1 MKCKQRILC
10 IFALALCEIAHA
22 DYNLALMGENAVPF
36 LLRVLTDKNHEARRH
51 AANSLRGYADSRALP
66 GLTAAFL
73 NDSDEHVRSLSAW
86 ALASA
91 DVKYTVELMVSQLDK
106 ENDPVAQNIAVS
118 VLSAVGDTRV
128 IPTLVQRLDYPDTKK
143 DAAFKLA
150 RFRDKRAV
158 PVLTE
163 MLRIAN
169 REVWADY
176 PWEDRDAAERAMN
189 ALVQIGDERS
199 ISILIKMLDSPL
211 KEEAARV
218 LPDFG
223 APIAPPLLEMLK
235 QTTSREI
242 RDSVAYVLERIHEPQ
257 ADRLNLSAWA
267 STFGKIYLETEDW
280 SLRRAMAKALANMGT
295 PGIEYLLK
303 GARRENFYSQAL
315 QLLSTYNSKTVADAV
330 AELALDV
337 SNPFRLRAIQ
347 TLQILWP
354 IWSADLMPSA
364 LKLLRDSEPLV
375 RLYTI
380 SMFREL
386 EIREAT
392 EALRE
397 TTSDSDERVRR
408 AASSVLALFSGITPL
423 KLEIEMNRTR
433 YRYGEPVTM
442 KYGISNIV
450 ADAAA
455 VCTFTLFR
463 TDMVAELILK
473 PEIRKPDGTLLKY
486 RGPVASLAPP
496 RKKDYRTLQPGD
508 VLSGYI
514 DISKFYRPY
523 QPGRY
528 TAKLSY
534 RSFSDG
540 VQYGLWGWV
549 GVLTSQEICFEIAP
563 PSAQRLDA
571 MIADIDIKKI
581 TRFKKAWVKAPDI
594 CYRLGEIRN
603 PAAIKALQALALYK
617 PTASVKR
624 QDKYLHLADSIRAAA
639 LKALAS
645 FPLSELTPMWIELL
659 DDGSVQEIV
668 IDALTKIGNPRAIEP
683 LRHLIFSGSDNPIKV
698 ALALKELG
706 DDKGVEWLRKSALRK
721 LKHWD
726 QKQRQDAVRILSLI
740 HKSDGIRIALADKHP
755 EVRAAAAGYWL
766 KTVAEDIGVAELES
780 MLTDPNTNVQKAVA
794 YQLASLGNEAGLHLI
809 QQDLNANDVKTR
821 RAARRAFL
829 TAGGIRR
836 KQ

>member
-1 MKCKQRILC
+1 M
-10 IFALALCEIAHA
+10 E
-22 DYNLALMGENAVPF
+22 ENAVPF
-36 LLRVLTDKNHEARRH
+36 LLRVLTDKNRKARRH
-51 AANSLRGYADSRALP
+51 AANFLRGYATPRALP

-86 ALASA
+86 ALASV

-106 ENDPVAQNIAVS
+106 EKDPVAQNIAVS

-158 PVLTE
+158 PALTE

-176 PWEDRDAAERAMN
+176 PWEDRDAAERAMK

-199 ISILIKMLDSPL
+199 IPILIKMLDSPL

-223 APIAPPLLEMLK
+223 APIAPLLLEMLK

-257 ADRLNLSAWA
+257 LA

-280 SLRRAMAKALANMGT
+280 SLRRAMAEALANMGT

-303 GARRENFYSQAL
+303 GARRENSYNQTL
-315 QLLSTYNSKTVADAV
+315 QRLSTYNSKTVANAV

-337 SNPFRLRAIQ
+337 SKPFRLRAIQ

-354 IWSADLMPSA
+354 IWSTNLMPSA
-364 LKLLRDSEPLV
+364 LKLLRDSEPLA

-397 TTSDSDERVRR
+397 ATHDSDERVRR
-408 AASSVLALFSGITPL
+408 AASSVLASFSGITPL

-442 KYGISNIV
+442 KYSIINIET
-450 ADAAA
+450 DAVT

-463 TDMVAELILK
+463 SDTVVELILK

-486 RGPVASLAPP
+486 RGPASMLSPP
-496 RKKDYRTLQPGD
+496 SKEDFQTLQPGG
-508 VLSGYI
+508 VLSGNI

-528 TAKLSY
+528 TARLNY
-534 RSFSDG
+534 RSFKDG
-540 VQYGLWGWV
+540 ARCGLWAWV
-549 GVLTSQEICFEIAP
+549 VTLTSQELSFEIAP
-563 PSAQRLDA
+563 PSDEQFKTMLAELEIQ
-571 MIADIDIKKI
+571 KI
-581 TRFKKAWVKAPDI
+581 EREKTWNKALDI
-594 CYRLGEIRN
+594 CYQLGEIRN
-603 PAAIKALQALALYK
+603 PDAIKALQALAFYK
-617 PTASVKR
+617 PGMPENEYS
-624 QDKYLHLADSIRAAA
+624 HLANFVRLRA
-639 LKALAS
+639 LRALAN
-645 FPLSELTPMWIELL
+645 FPQSKLTPMWLELL
-659 DDGSVQEIV
+659 DDRSIQEIV
-668 IDALTKIGNPRAIEP
+668 IDALTKIKDPRAIEP

-726 QKQRQDAVRILSLI
+726 QKERQDAVRILSLI

-766 KTVAEDIGVAELES
+766 QTVAEDIGVAELES
-780 MLTDPNTNVQKAVA
+780 MLMDPDPNVQKAVA
-794 YQLASLGNEAGLHLI
+794 YQLAFLGNRAGLHLI
-809 QQDLNANDVKTR
+809 RQDLNANEVKTR
-821 RAARRAFL
+821 LAARRAFL